1 MSAPA
6 CRLELVAITK
16 RFGALVANQNINLQ
30 IRPGEIHAILGEN
43 GAGKSTLMKIIYGAL
58 AADSGE
64 IRWNGQTVHI
74 SHPQI
79 ARKLGIAM
87 VFQHFSLFENLTVL
101 ENIALA
107 LPGRKADDSLA
118 QEIQQTAQDYGLEL
132 DTQRPVYSLSV
143 GERQRVEIIRAL
155 LTQPQLLILDEPT
168 AVLSPAAVQSL
179 FASLRKIAAKGCS
192 ILLISHK
199 LDEVRD
205 LCERATVLRQGQVV
219 AVCQP
224 QQLSLQELAHL
235 MIGQD
240 GGWTERRLQQDLG
253 ALAEVRLKLQNF
265 SLPAQHFHGVN
276 LQDLDLELYAGE
288 ILGIAGVSGNGQHE
302 LFELLS
308 GEQLPNRSRGQLQ
321 LIGRD
326 AVALDVS
333 QRRTLGLRCVP
344 EQRLGRASVAEFS
357 LADNLLISR
366 QEPGLVQAGW
376 IKAKALHQAARQI
389 LHEFAVKSAGS
400 QASAASLSGG
410 NLQKFILGR
419 ELQTQP
425 QVLVLAQPTWGVD
438 IASTQQIWLR
448 LHELKRAGCAIL
460 LITEDLDELFEL
472 ADRIQVMAKGRLS
485 PSVNKATANPEI
497 LGNWMS
503 GLWDDY
509 AEAETVALRGL
520 RKVRQAEAVYGET

>member
-87 VFQHFSLFENLTVL
+87 VFQHFSLFESLTVL

-107 LPGRKADDSLA
+107 LPGRKADSSLA
-118 QEIQQTAQDYGLEL
+118 EEIQQTAQEYGLEL
-132 DTQRPVYSLSV
+132 ETHRPVYSLSV

-168 AVLSPAAVQSL
+168 AVLSPLAVQSL

-192 ILLISHK
+192 IVLISHK
-199 LDEVRD
+199 LDEVQD

-224 QQLSLQELAHL
+224 QQLSLPELAQL

-240 GGWTERRLQQDLG
+240 ALWASRNTRQGLG
-253 ALAEVRLKLQNF
+253 ALAEVRLKLHNL
-265 SLPAQHFHGVN
+265 SLPAAQFHSVA
-276 LQDLDLELYAGE
+276 LHELELELYAGE
-288 ILGIAGVSGNGQHE
+288 ILGIAGVSGNGQQE
-302 LFELLS
+302 LFEVLS
-308 GEQLPNRSRGQLQ
+308 GEQLFSYGRGQIQ
-321 LIGRD
+321 LAGRD
-326 AVALDVS
+326 AALLDVS

-344 EQRLGRASVAEFS
+344 EQRLGRATVAEFS
-357 LADNLLISR
+357 LAENLLISR
-366 QEPGLVQAGW
+366 QETGLVQAGW

-389 LHEFAVKSAGS
+389 LHEFAVKSAGT

-419 ELQTQP
+419 ELQTSP
-425 QVLVLAQPTWGVD
+425 QILVLAQPTWGID
-438 IASTQQIWLR
+438 LAASQQIWSR
-448 LHELKRAGCAIL
+448 LHELKQAGCAIL

-485 PSVNKATANPEI
+485 PSINTTSANPEI

-503 GLWDDY
+503 GLWGDY

-520 RKVRQAEAVYGET
+520 RQARQLAAIS